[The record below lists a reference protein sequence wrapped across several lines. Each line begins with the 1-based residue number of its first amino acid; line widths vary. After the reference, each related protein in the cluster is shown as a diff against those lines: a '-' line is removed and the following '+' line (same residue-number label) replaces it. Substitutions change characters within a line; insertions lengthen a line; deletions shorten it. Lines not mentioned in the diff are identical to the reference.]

1 MLVYFFSVRQNENSS
16 PIEILHT
23 EFGKTI
29 PQYSALEGGE
39 GINYLFC
46 VHATKET
53 IVDICNKYNY
63 SINSILMTEE
73 EIDEGVYNNTYR
85 AECCYDGIKSYTL
98 CKM

>member
-46 VHATKET
+46 IHATKET
-53 IVDICNKYNY
+53 IVDICNKHNY
-63 SINSILMTEE
+63 SINSSIGE
-73 EIDEGVYNNTYR
+73 EIDENVYNDTYR
-85 AECCYDGIKSYTL
+85 AGCCYDGVKSYTL
-98 CKM
+98 WKN